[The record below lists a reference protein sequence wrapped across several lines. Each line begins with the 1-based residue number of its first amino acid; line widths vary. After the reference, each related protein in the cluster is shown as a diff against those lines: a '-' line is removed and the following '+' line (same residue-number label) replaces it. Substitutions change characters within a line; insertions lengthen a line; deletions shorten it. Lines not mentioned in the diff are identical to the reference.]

1 MSTIIKAGSEIPRQ
15 SGLQVA
21 PLAFNLDDMNHRA
34 NDYLEKI
41 RGQASQIIR
50 EAQQQA
56 DSIRKQAES
65 EGKRTAQQHAEKLIE
80 TKLAGQ
86 MQTLMP
92 ALQQAVQQLSQAR
105 HAWQQRWERD
115 AVSVAIQIAERI
127 IRREIAAKP
136 EITIELVREALD
148 LAAGSPEVTILMHP
162 QDVNALGPEIEK
174 VVASMRAAGTA
185 RIVGDSSIA
194 PSGCRVE
201 TRFGSIDQQ
210 LQVQLKRIEEELCH

>member
-34 NDYLEKI
+34 NDYIEKI
-41 RGQASQIIR
+41 RAQASQILR

-65 EGKRTAQQHAEKLIE
+65 DGKRTAQQHAEKLIDA
-80 TKLAGQ
+80 KLAGQ
-86 MQTLMP
+86 MQTLLP
-92 ALQQAVQQLSQAR
+92 ALQQVVQQLAQSKQS
-105 HAWQQRWERD
+105 WQQRWERD
-115 AVSVAIQIAERI
+115 AVSVAIQIAERV
-127 IRREIAAKP
+127 IRREISKRP
-136 EITIELVREALD
+136 EITVDLVREALD
-148 LAAGSPEVTILMHP
+148 LATGSSEITILLNP
-162 QDVNALGPEIEK
+162 QDIQSLGTEVEK

-185 RIVGDSSIA
+185 RIVGDSTISA
-194 PSGCRVE
+194 GGCRVE

-210 LQVQLKRIEEELCH
+210 LEVQLKRIEEELSQ

>member
-41 RGQASQIIR
+41 RAQAGQILR

-65 EGKRTAQQHAEKLIE
+65 DGKRTAQQHAEKLIDN
-80 TKLAGQ
+80 KLAGQ
-86 MQTLMP
+86 MQTLLP
-92 ALQQAVQQLSQAR
+92 ALQQVVQQLAQAKQV
-105 HAWQQRWERD
+105 WQQRWERD
-115 AVSVAIQIAERI
+115 AVSVAIQIAERV
-127 IRREIAAKP
+127 IRREIAARP
-136 EITIELVREALD
+136 QITVDLVREALD
-148 LAAGSPEVTILMHP
+148 LATGSSEITILLNP
-162 QDVNALGPEIEK
+162 QDVQSLGTEIEK
-174 VVASMRAAGTA
+174 VVSSMRAAGTA
-185 RIVGDSSIA
+185 RIVGDGAIS
-194 PSGCRVE
+194 PGGCRVE

-210 LQVQLKRIEEELCH
+210 LEVQLKRIEEELSQ